1 MKDVPGGRP
10 VSTVKNP
17 LAHLSDDQLVEEHSR
32 SGANSHYV
40 SEMLRRHMVASA
52 DLGNKIWWLNLW
64 LLVFTIAIAG
74 LTGVLVWT
82 AFRTG
87 FK

>member
-1 MKDVPGGRP
+1 M
-10 VSTVKNP
+10 SAVKNP

-40 SEMLRRHMVASA
+40 SEMLRRQMKSSA
-52 DLGNKIWWLNLW
+52 DLGDKIWWLNFW
-64 LLVFTIAIAG
+64 LLVFTIAIAL